1 MVDGLNG
8 SIDHLN
14 AFREGL
20 FQVQG
25 ESAQICSHL
34 LLPRPGEKVL
44 DVCAGLGGKSTH
56 IAQFMCGKGEI
67 LALDMNHDRLLRL
80 KENSHRLGMECIQSV
95 VADAANPP
103 LRMPG
108 RPYDKILI
116 DGPCS
121 ALGTISRHPDAKWFR
136 NEQDI
141 KRLSF
146 LQREILNGTA
156 PLLCKGGEIL
166 YVTCTVSKEE
176 NEEVVFDFLK
186 KNRDMTLM
194 DLREHVPEWGRALI
208 DTQGFFRSLPHVH
221 GMDGFFGALLTKD
234 DR

>member
-1 MVDGLNG
+1 
-8 SIDHLN
+8 
-14 AFREGL
+14 
-20 FQVQG
+20 
-25 ESAQICSHL
+25 
-34 LLPRPGEKVL
+34 
-44 DVCAGLGGKSTH
+44 
-56 IAQFMCGKGEI
+56 MCGKGEI

-80 KENSHRLGMECIQSV
+80 RENSHRLGMGCIQSV
-95 VADAANPP
+95 VADAVNPP
-103 LRMPG
+103 LPMPG

-141 KRLSF
+141 KRLSL

-194 DLREHVPEWGRALI
+194 DLRDHVPEWGRALI

-221 GMDGFFGALLTKD
+221 GMDGFFGALFTKND
-234 DR
+234 K